1 MKTTAKTVQT
11 ILLAFAM
18 SCFAWTASA
27 KDEVSFNGSSV
38 GQDTEVGPGPAPG
51 TLEIQGIGSGNS
63 SHLGRTTFTYTYV
76 IDLSDFSFHGT
87 SHTVAANGDTF
98 DAVFTGYSLPTDNP
112 DVLAIVQFY
121 TITGGTGRFDGATG
135 SFTLNGFYSLST
147 HVFTANSKGTIAY
160 KKKN

>member
-1 MKTTAKTVQT
+1 
-11 ILLAFAM
+11 
-18 SCFAWTASA
+18 
-27 KDEVSFNGSSV
+27 
-38 GQDTEVGPGPAPG
+38 
-51 TLEIQGIGSGNS
+51 
-63 SHLGRTTFTYTYV
+63 V
-76 IDLSDFSFHGT
+76 IDLSDFSFRGT